1 MHVNK
6 IDALVEELLSVR
18 FISVELSII
27 DYGLLEKKKKMRKD
41 KLSKF
46 EVIRKKIN
54 WENEEHYTKMTK
66 QEWAC

>member
-54 WENEEHYTKMTK
+54 
-66 QEWAC
+66 